1 MMPAT
6 KAASERSSSF
16 LKKVKTYL
24 SLTTAN
30 NWLNHLLILHIHKL
44 LTDRLDLLKVAGKF
58 VERRER
64 RKSKSGLC

>member
-16 LKKVKTYL
+16 LKKIKTYL
-24 SLTTAN
+24 SLTAAN